1 MLWMSLPL
9 HDSACSADTSDFLPP
24 LISTGARGAVIL
36 WPETHIPRYFKS
48 IVWQGYRECYFRIQC
63 PTRGELSKT
72 GNYHKSASKITA
84 TVRGHQIFIR
94 NFTKSSLL
102 MPVSLPKNCWFSAR
116 GTKHLVVHTGKEYCI
131 SRYGTS
137 RPEQPLSSLQHFR
150 SASMQDTTTLLHIA
164 GRIASKILSLGKSNL
179 LCSKKLP
186 HLGANM
192 NNSFSF
198 HFIFLNCK
206 SIH

>member
-1 MLWMSLPL
+1 MSLLL

-63 PTRGELSKT
+63 PTTNWQRGELSKT

-102 MPVSLPKNCWFSAR
+102 IPVSLPKNCWFSAR

-137 RPEQPLSSLQHFR
+137 RPEQPLSSLQHFI
-150 SASMQDTTTLLHIA
+150 SASMQDTTTLLND
-164 GRIASKILSLGKSNL
+164 GRQNCIKDFESGKIQFTLLQKTSSFGGKYE
-179 LCSKKLP
+179 
-186 HLGANM
+186 
-192 NNSFSF
+192 
-198 HFIFLNCK
+198 HFILFSLYMFDL
-206 SIH
+206 

>member
-1 MLWMSLPL
+1 MSLPL

-36 WPETHIPRYFKS
+36 WPETHIPKYFKS

-63 PTRGELSKT
+63 PTINWQRGELSKT

-94 NFTKSSLL
+94 NFIKSSLL
-102 MPVSLPKNCWFSAR
+102 IPVSLPKNCWFSAR
-116 GTKHLVVHTGKEYCI
+116 GTNTWWSIQGKNI
-131 SRYGTS
+131 VFHDGTS

-150 SASMQDTTTLLHIA
+150 SASMQDTTTLLKDGWQNCIKDFES
-164 GRIASKILSLGKSNL
+164 GKIQFTLLQKTSSFGGKYEQFILFSLY
-179 LCSKKLP
+179 
-186 HLGANM
+186 
-192 NNSFSF
+192 
-198 HFIFLNCK
+198 IFEL
-206 SIH
+206 